1 MLLSAGAILYPLSIA
16 SILVVT
22 LILYCL
28 LTLRES
34 AIASPELLRRLE
46 PFFEKEDVQGLAA
59 FVAERPQKA
68 ARILDAVLKFLYR
81 HPEADDDAIKAVAE
95 AEGSRIASS
104 MNQRVLYIMDIG
116 VLSPML
122 GLLGT
127 VIGILHSF
135 SQIAADNMGSRANV
149 LAGGVSQALVATG
162 IGLVVG
168 LTAMAAYAFFR
179 GRVNHLI
186 SLLETHSTLLVH
198 EIIAMKT
205 RYRRRKG
212 L

>member
-1 MLLSAGAILYPLSIA
+1 
-16 SILVVT
+16 
-22 LILYCL
+22 
-28 LTLRES
+28 
-34 AIASPELLRRLE
+34 
-46 PFFEKEDVQGLAA
+46 
-59 FVAERPQKA
+59 
-68 ARILDAVLKFLYR
+68 
-81 HPEADDDAIKAVAE
+81 
-95 AEGSRIASS
+95 

-127 VIGILHSF
+127 VAGILQSF
-135 SQIAADNMGSRANV
+135 SKIASDDMGSRANV

-179 GRVNHLI
+179 GRVNHLV

>member
-1 MLLSAGAILYPLSIA
+1 
-16 SILVVT
+16 
-22 LILYCL
+22 
-28 LTLRES
+28 
-34 AIASPELLRRLE
+34 
-46 PFFEKEDVQGLAA
+46 
-59 FVAERPQKA
+59 
-68 ARILDAVLKFLYR
+68 
-81 HPEADDDAIKAVAE
+81 
-95 AEGSRIASS
+95 
-104 MNQRVLYIMDIG
+104 
-116 VLSPML
+116 ML

-127 VIGILHSF
+127 VSGILKSF
-135 SQIAADNMGSRANV
+135 NQIATDDMASRANI
-149 LAGGVSQALVATG
+149 LAGGVAEALVATG

-179 GRVNHLI
+179 GRVNHLV